1 MTLNKFKSLAIVVL
15 LVTTACGS
23 KYTTIRQSPDY
34 SQQKVKHSEIII
46 LPTDAV
52 VNTVDFSGS
61 KERMYDYES
70 HVEDLFSQSLTST
83 LRKNGYTT
91 TSLSKR
97 DIHNKGISGQVLRVK
112 QNYATIRDELY
123 KSNLMPEE
131 QALSTSQNIGKPE
144 LNLKSGSKPT
154 LLLLSDY
161 VADVKTSGAR
171 TKDVLVDA
179 LIGSRTASSADV
191 GRFVVGIV
199 DANNGALLWSN
210 TSTDAKDAYIGA
222 FERVHSSD
230 HEIDKKRVNRLT
242 ENALNNLIQE
252 KE

>member
-1 MTLNKFKSLAIVVL
+1 MIFTRFKSLAVVVL

-34 SQQKVKHSEIII
+34 NQQKVKHSEIII

-70 HVEDLFSQSLTST
+70 HLEDLFNHSLTST
-83 LRKNGYTT
+83 LRRNGYTT

-123 KSNLMPEE
+123 KSSLMPEE
-131 QALSTSQNIGKPE
+131 QAFATSENIGKPE
-144 LNLKSGSKPT
+144 INLKSGNKAT

-161 VADVKTSGAR
+161 IADVKTSGAR

-179 LIGSRTASSADV
+179 LIGSRSASSVDV
-191 GRFVVGIV
+191 GKFVVGIV

-210 TSTDAKDAYIGA
+210 ASTDVKDAYSGA
-222 FERVHSSD
+222 FERIHSTD
-230 HEIDKKRVNRLT
+230 HEIDKKRVNTLT
-242 ENALNNLIQE
+242 ENTLSKLVHE